1 VRESETDAPRLV
13 VIVGIVAN
21 APRAP
26 DPHDDPSV
34 YVAMPAAPPPSLSLA
49 VRTPD
54 AAALLPELRR
64 TLTALAPHLPWSELT
79 TGEARLASRMDPI
92 RYVVL
97 AAGALGV
104 VALFLAAAG
113 LYAVLSYTVLLR
125 RHEIGVRLA
134 IGARPADIA
143 RLVLGQSLR
152 LAVVGLVAGFALVL
166 PLTSVAEFLFVG
178 VSRLDPAAISLPAIV
193 LIAAAVVAAYLP
205 ARRAARVDPVR
216 ALREE

>member
-1 VRESETDAPRLV
+1 
-13 VIVGIVAN
+13 
-21 APRAP
+21 
-26 DPHDDPSV
+26 
-34 YVAMPAAPPPSLSLA
+34 
-49 VRTPD
+49 
-54 AAALLPELRR
+54 
-64 TLTALAPHLPWSELT
+64 
-79 TGEARLASRMDPI
+79 
-92 RYVVL
+92 
-97 AAGALGV
+97 
-104 VALFLAAAG
+104 
-113 LYAVLSYTVLLR
+113 
-125 RHEIGVRLA
+125 VRLA

>member
-1 VRESETDAPRLV
+1 
-13 VIVGIVAN
+13 
-21 APRAP
+21 
-26 DPHDDPSV
+26 
-34 YVAMPAAPPPSLSLA
+34 
-49 VRTPD
+49 
-54 AAALLPELRR
+54 
-64 TLTALAPHLPWSELT
+64 
-79 TGEARLASRMDPI
+79 MDPI